1 MLDTTTLLLLFGLA
15 IAMLPALDDGSRLTT
30 PWIRCAVTAAGIVLV
45 AGAVALAMI
54 SAVAAPGLTP
64 S

>member
-1 MLDTTTLLLLFGLA
+1 VLDTTTLLLVFGVLTA
-15 IAMLPALDDGSRLTT
+15 LLPAVDDGK
-30 PWIRCAVTAAGIVLV
+30 WIGSAWMRVLVAGAGIVLV